1 RSAFVATDASDAV
14 VYPLSLRDAL
24 PICGL
29 QGRGGAPREAIA
41 QLTFGDRRNADLRHG
56 HFGDMVIESKALFR
70 DGVAGSTSVQ
80 QIASVHR
87 SNNSRFCGGSSLRLT
102 RKSSKARG
110 SALRASSLKLKN
122 ASQEAGLRD
131 RITSPVF

>member
-1 RSAFVATDASDAV
+1 
-14 VYPLSLRDAL
+14 
-24 PICGL
+24 
-29 QGRGGAPREAIA
+29 
-41 QLTFGDRRNADLRHG
+41 
-56 HFGDMVIESKALFR
+56 MVIVSKALFR

-131 RITSPVF
+131 RITSPVFSSLRMNTSSPSNRNSERSEEHTSELQSQSNLVCRLLLEKKKT